1 MKRRPKHIQPI
12 NKHSIIY
19 VLLFIL
25 SFKAWSQPVPY
36 TGVVIHG
43 FTKDPVTFA
52 SVHWKTAGFGVVTD
66 SLGHFS
72 IKPSLHKNDSLII
85 TFVGYKEVRL
95 PHTHLAQ
102 RKADLIISMETAP
115 VSEGAVVKT
124 KFNKGL
130 RWWKA
135 LVAHKPENAPSQ
147 FQSYYCEL
155 YNKLEI
161 DISNL
166 KKEEFDKRK
175 LLKPLAFVW
184 NDVDSTSEAKPFLPV
199 FLTESLS
206 DYYSSP
212 HPDKQREEIK
222 ALHTSGIKNESVM
235 EYLGGMSQKINTYND
250 YITLFGKEFISPTSS
265 FGDKYY
271 NYKGADTQIINGE
284 KYFHLLF
291 TPRHEGENVFSGD
304 CWLHSTTWALQ
315 KISLEASAT
324 ANINFVTR
332 LNISQEF
339 TRLNN
344 QQWVVAKDKFIVAL
358 SPFSKDKLSFI
369 GRKTSTYRK
378 VQVNQP
384 YISQKLALNNKREEV
399 IIPDSAHEQS
409 KLFWNEQRSEPL
421 SLNEQHAYRLIDTL
435 RELPAFKKLSN
446 TVTFIVDGHKK
457 LGKVEIGPW
466 YRWISGNQ
474 LERLRLRFDLG
485 TTEAFSK
492 QLRLYGYLAYGYR
505 DAAWKGQ
512 AGASYNFPGHSG
524 WNISSSFI
532 HDLDNGRTRF
542 NDEDVTTD
550 NLFSQI
556 LRRHGIKQKFI
567 RTAQARLSVTKT
579 FHNNF
584 SIQIAGTRSDFE
596 TFTPLPPKHIFS
608 LLENGALVN
617 AEGSIKLRY
626 APGEKQIRTHRKVH
640 ALKSWMPIT
649 ELRYSF
655 GRPGVMGS
663 EYTYDKLHL
672 SVSQNFRIPRW
683 GQVSY
688 MAYAGRIWGEK
699 IPFMLLE
706 IHPGNE
712 IYYYSKDAFN
722 LMNRFEYVSDQY
734 AGINLEHN
742 FEKKLLN
749 LLPFMRKTRMRQ
761 FWNVKATWGNL
772 SQANRNF
779 NRIEY
784 GTYHLRTLNGNR
796 YMELGT
802 GLDNIYKFFRI
813 DFVWRFAPPVKA
825 PLLPGTQQ
833 QRFGIF
839 GSFKLQF

>member
-1 MKRRPKHIQPI
+1 MKRLFKHIQPI
-12 NKHSIIY
+12 NWYIFTY
-19 VLLFIL
+19 VLF
-25 SFKAWSQPVPY
+25 SFYISPSFAQQTPIS
-36 TGVVIHG
+36 GVVIHG

-52 SVHWKTAGFGVVTD
+52 SVHWKIGGFGNITD
-66 SLGHFS
+66 SIGRFT
-72 IKPSLHKNDSLII
+72 IKPSLFKSDTLLI
-85 TFVGYKEVRL
+85 TFVGYKEVKIAL
-95 PHTHLAQ
+95 QTLLQH
-102 RKADLIISMETAP
+102 KEELIVSMETAP
-115 VSEGAVVKT
+115 EKEGAVVKT

-135 LVAHKPENAPSQ
+135 LVAHKKENAPTHYS
-147 FQSYYCEL
+147 SYYCEL

-166 KKEEFDKRK
+166 KKEQFDKHK
-175 LLKPLAFVW
+175 LLKPMSFVW

-199 FLTESLS
+199 FLTETLS

-222 ALHTSGIKNESVM
+222 AIHTSGIKNESVM
-235 EYLGGMSQKINTYND
+235 EYLGGMSQKVNTYSD
-250 YITLFGKEFISPTSS
+250 YITLFGKEFISPASS
-265 FGDKYY
+265 VGDKYY
-271 NYKGADTQIINGE
+271 NYKGADTQVINGE

-291 TPRHEGENVFSGD
+291 SPRQEGENVFSGD
-304 CWLHSTTWALQ
+304 CWLHSTSWALYR
-315 KISLEASAT
+315 ISLEASAT

-339 TRLNN
+339 TRLNE

-369 GRKTSTYRK
+369 GRKSSTYRK
-378 VQVNQP
+378 VKVNETF
-384 YISQKLALNNKREEV
+384 IVDKLQTNNKREEV
-399 IIPDSAHEQS
+399 VIADSAQEQD
-409 KLFWNEQRSEPL
+409 KTFWSAQRSEPL

-446 TVTFIVDGHKK
+446 TVTFIIDGHKK
-457 LGKVEIGPW
+457 LGKIEIGPW

-474 LERLRLRFDLG
+474 LEKLRLRFDLG

-505 DAAWKGQ
+505 DGTWKGQ
-512 AGASYNFPGHSG
+512 AAASWNLPGHGG
-524 WNISSSFI
+524 WNISPSFI

-550 NLFSQI
+550 NMFSQL
-556 LRRHGIKQKFI
+556 LRRHGIRQKFI
-567 RTAQARLSVTKT
+567 RTSQTRLAITKT
-579 FHNNF
+579 FPNNF
-584 SIQIAGTRSDFE
+584 SVQVAGTRSDFE
-596 TFTPLPPKHIFS
+596 TFTPLPPKDIFS
-608 LLENGALVN
+608 LNSKGSIVN
-617 AEGSIKLRY
+617 AEASIKLRY
-626 APGEKQIRTHRKVH
+626 APGEKLIKTHRRSH
-640 ALKSWMPIT
+640 SLKNWMPVT
-649 ELRYSF
+649 ELKYSIA
-655 GRPGVMGS
+655 RPNMMGS
-663 EYTYDKLHL
+663 EYTYDKIQM

-688 MAYAGRIWGEK
+688 MAYGGRVFGQQ

-722 LMNRFEYVSDQY
+722 LMNRFEYISDRY

-749 LLPFMRKTRMRQ
+749 IIPFMRKTRMRQ
-761 FWNVKATWGNL
+761 FWNFKTVWGNL
-772 SQANRNF
+772 GKENRGF

-784 GTYHLRTLNGNR
+784 GAYHLRTLDGNR
-796 YMELGT
+796 YTEVGT

-813 DFVWRFAPPVKA
+813 DFVWRFAPPVKT
-825 PLLPGTQQ
+825 PTLPGYVQ
-833 QRFGIF
+833 QRFGVF

>member
-1 MKRRPKHIQPI
+1 MIRRQKHIQPI
-12 NKHSIIY
+12 YKQGLTY
-19 VLLFIL
+19 LLSL
-25 SFKAWSQPVPY
+25 LLTLPSLAQHASY
-36 TGVVIHG
+36 SGVVIHG
-43 FTKDPVTFA
+43 FTKDPVSFA
-52 SVHWKTAGFGVVTD
+52 SVHWKIAGFGGVTD
-66 SLGHFS
+66 SIGRFT
-72 IKPSLHKNDSLII
+72 IKPSLHKQDTLLIS
-85 TFVGYKEVRL
+85 FVGYKEVKL
-95 PHTHLAQ
+95 PHSQLAAKQ
-102 RKADLIISMETAP
+102 QELIISMETAP
-115 VSEGAVVKT
+115 VTEGAVVKT

-135 LVAHKPENAPSQ
+135 LVAHKKENSPAQ
-147 FQSYYCEL
+147 FSSYYCEL

-206 DYYSSP
+206 DYYSTP

-235 EYLGGMSQKINTYND
+235 EYLGGMSQKVNTYND

-291 TPRHEGENVFSGD
+291 TPRHDGENVFSGD

-339 TRLNN
+339 TRLN
-344 QQWVVAKDKFIVAL
+344 QKQWIVAKDKFIVAL

-384 YISQKLALNNKREEV
+384 FIDDRLAQSSKREEV
-399 IIPDSAHEQS
+399 IIPDSAHDQS
-409 KLFWNEQRSEPL
+409 KTFWAEQRSEPL
-421 SLNEQHAYRLIDTL
+421 TLNEQHAYRLIDTL

-446 TVTFIVDGHKK
+446 TVTFVIDGHKK

-466 YRWISGNQ
+466 YRWFSGNQ
-474 LERLRLRFDLG
+474 LEKVRLRFDLG

-492 QLRLYGYLAYGYR
+492 HLRLYGYLAYGWR
-505 DAAWKGQ
+505 DGAWKGQ
-512 AGASYNFPGHSG
+512 AGASYNVPGHGG
-524 WNISSSFI
+524 WNISPSFI

-542 NDEDVTTD
+542 NDEDVSTD
-550 NLFSQI
+550 NLFSQL
-556 LRRHGIKQKFI
+556 LRRQGIKQKFI
-567 RTAQARLSVTKT
+567 RTSQARLAITKT
-579 FHNNF
+579 YHNNF
-584 SIQIAGTRSDFE
+584 SIQVAGLRSDFE
-596 TFTPLPPKHIFS
+596 TFTPLPPKAIFS
-608 LLENGALVN
+608 LRDNGAVVN
-617 AEGSIKLRY
+617 AEASIKLRY
-626 APGEKQIRTHRKVH
+626 APGEKTIRTHRKVH
-640 ALKSWMPIT
+640 ALKSWLPIT
-649 ELRYSF
+649 ELKYSAA
-655 GRPGVMGS
+655 RPNIMGS
-663 EYTYDKLHL
+663 EYHYDKLYL
-672 SVSQNFRIPRW
+672 NISQNFRIPRW

-688 MAYAGRIWGEK
+688 MAYAGRIWGK
-699 IPFMLLE
+699 QIPFMLLE

-722 LMNRFEYVSDQY
+722 LMNRFEYVSDRF

-772 SQANRNF
+772 SQQNRQF

-784 GTYHLRTLNGNR
+784 GTYHLRTLNGQR
-796 YMELGT
+796 YMEVGT

-813 DFVWRFAPPVKA
+813 DFVWRFAPPVRVH
-825 PLLPGTQQ
+825 LPGNQTQQ
-833 QRFGIF
+833 FGIF